1 MHFLA
6 LLSALTI
13 VAVPDPGT
21 SAAGAL
27 VRVHAAEVSGRGA
40 VVQARLDAHGRAA
53 VDVPPQRYVVDVT
66 KPGFVPA
73 RTTAT
78 VRPDGATVRVALHA
92 VATSALR
99 TIGSVSAAQRGAFN
113 AAPAPLVVVPREA
126 YRDMSQPGLDD
137 VLTQK
142 PSILIDRAGRGL
154 GANDEPP
161 VALVR
166 GGTPLETQTLIEGVP
181 VALASTRTIPLSAIP
196 TFAIGELEV
205 QPGTAA
211 PLPTVDG
218 AIGGTINLRFADP
231 TPVWRALPEQG
242 FDGRGGSF
250 TDIVGGGA
258 SADRTVAFAVAAT
271 ANGATGD
278 VTAIDTI
285 QRALLLK
292 VRAAVS
298 PSSGLTL
305 TSFGEGDSDDLGAN
319 RFAFDELEYRLDGT
333 AGGLLARAWH
343 VNADRDGIAAGD
355 PLETRTN
362 DTLDGASLEYDRTV
376 GTTLLGAGVTETS
389 ATGTAAGAV
398 LVTPGAFSRVQTAF
412 VRAILRA
419 GARWQAQLA
428 GYGVHADTEADLA
441 RADEGGFLARAGL
454 SYRVSDALVLR
465 ASTGSGFAPPS
476 LVALAGLRNRP
487 GAQTATTDDVGLEA
501 HVIDAHTTLSADVFS
516 TREANRF
523 VEIGGGPFPWL
534 NDGASN
540 RGGAE
545 LSLARFVPA
554 GLGYLLQAWTAND
567 TPSIARSA
575 GDVAAA
581 GTQGYAE
588 VSYHAPNGS
597 RISFGATYYGADP
610 ALDQPSAVLFNTNL
624 EIQIGAR
631 GKLQFDLE
639 NLNDARLALPGPVLA
654 VLPLRSAFAP
664 APRTFRVVVR
674 RSIGRT
680 GTDY

>member
-1 MHFLA
+1 MIAAILA
-6 LLSALTI
+6 AALTI

-40 VVQARLDAHGRAA
+40 VVQLRLDARGRAV
-53 VDVPPQRYVVDVT
+53 VDVPPQRYIVDVS

-73 RTTAT
+73 RATAT
-78 VRPDGATVRVALHA
+78 VRPSGATVRIALHA
-92 VATSALR
+92 VATNALR

-154 GANDEPP
+154 GAGDAPP

-181 VALASTRTIPLSAIP
+181 VALATTRTIPLSAIP
-196 TFAIGELEV
+196 TFTIGDLEV
-205 QPGTAA
+205 LPGASA

-250 TDIVGGGA
+250 TDIAGGGA
-258 SADRTVAFAVAAT
+258 TADRNVAFAVAAT
-271 ANGATGD
+271 VNGATGD
-278 VTAIDTI
+278 VTATDAI
-285 QRALLLK
+285 QRALLLRA
-292 VRAAVS
+292 RAALS
-298 PSSGLTL
+298 PASGLTL
-305 TSFGEGDSDDLGAN
+305 TSFNEGDSDDLSAN

-333 AGGLLARAWH
+333 NGGLLARAWH
-343 VNADRDGIAAGD
+343 VTSQRDGIAAGD
-355 PLETRTN
+355 PLETQTN
-362 DTLDGASLEYDRTV
+362 DALDGASLEYDRTV
-376 GTTLLGAGVTETS
+376 GTSLLGAGVTETY

-398 LVTPGAFSRVQTAF
+398 DVLPGSFSRVQTAF
-412 VRAILRA
+412 VRAIVRPA
-419 GARWQAQLA
+419 SRWQAQLA
-428 GYGVHADTEADLA
+428 AYGVDADTEADGL
-441 RADEGGFLARAGL
+441 RADESGFLARVGL

-465 ASTGSGFAPPS
+465 ASSGSGFAPPS
-476 LVALAGLRNRP
+476 LVALAGLRNAP
-487 GAQTATTDDVGLEA
+487 GAQTATTDDAGLEA

-516 TREANRF
+516 SRELNRY
-523 VEIGGGPFPWL
+523 VEVGGGPVPWL
-534 NDGASN
+534 NEGAST
-540 RGGAE
+540 RTGAE

-554 GLGYLLQAWTAND
+554 GFGYLLQAWTVND
-567 TPSIARSA
+567 APSIARSIV
-575 GDVAAA
+575 DVAAA

-610 ALDQPSAVLFNTNL
+610 ALDQPSAVLFNANL

-631 GKLQFDLE
+631 GKIQFDLE
-639 NLNDARLALPGPVLA
+639 NLNDARLAVPSLA
-654 VLPLRSAFAP
+654 VPLLPLRSASAP